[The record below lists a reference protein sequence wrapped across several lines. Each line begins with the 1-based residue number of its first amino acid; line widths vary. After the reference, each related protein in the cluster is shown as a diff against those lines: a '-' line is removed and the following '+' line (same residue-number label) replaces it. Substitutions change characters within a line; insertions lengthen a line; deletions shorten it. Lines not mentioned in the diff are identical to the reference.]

1 MSLNEVIAAIAK
13 EGADLTG
20 IEGQLKNYVNLA
32 ELPKEQVWD
41 TIKAHPSLMS
51 VFDSEVSKRVNTGVE
66 NFRNDKMPDYISQA
80 VREKEE
86 ALRKEL
92 APEETPEQKRIRELE
107 EKILAAENEKGITAL
122 QNDLAAKAKELGF
135 DSEKARDYAVYGE
148 NAMAKLESDAA
159 WFAEEINKRL
169 DSEIKNKYKSGPP
182 KRSEIDPA
190 DIDTKIKEAR
200 AAGNNDLALKLQMIK
215 DRQKQTA

>member
-1 MSLNEVIAAIAK
+1 MSLNEDIAAIAK

-66 NFRNDKMPDYISQA
+66 NFRNDKMPEYVSKA
-80 VREKEE
+80 VKEREE

-107 EKILAAENEKGITAL
+107 EKIEASERDKSVNTLKDE
-122 QNDLAAKAKELGF
+122 LAAKGKELDF
-135 DSEKARDYAVYGE
+135 DSEKARDYYVYGE

-159 WFAEEINKRL
+159 WFKEEINKRL
-169 DSEIKNKYKSGPP
+169 DPKIKEKYKSGPP

-200 AAGNNDLALKLQMIK
+200 ASGNTDLALKLQMIK
-215 DRQKQTA
+215 DRQKTA